1 MPRDDR
7 FYAFIIAHT
16 SRSRARV
23 QRIRVEKRV
32 VTSFIA
38 AVAVIALGLCYGLY
52 GLTQQAKHLRTEFEN
67 QRLRAENESQ
77 RIELEKLNNRVEKVE
92 DTSRRLAEKSGVVDQ
107 GGLPGSGG
115 PALPLDEMGLATLT
129 AKMGRLEEDMRSYE
143 TVLRER
149 GYTPTV
155 WPVSGTL
162 EGGFGGRR
170 NPFGGPGYEF
180 HSGQD
185 IEAPWGAPVV
195 AGASGRVAFVGW
207 QNGYGQLVVV
217 DHGGGLTTR
226 YGHLSHI
233 DVEADQTVSRGQL
246 LGKVGSTGRSTGP
259 HLHYEVRINDQ
270 PVNPLQYLLE
280 SVPMPAVGPSGEMK

>member
-1 MPRDDR
+1 MAREDR

-23 QRIRVEKRV
+23 QRIRVEKRS
-32 VTSFIA
+32 VTIFCAILLLIA
-38 AVAVIALGLCYGLY
+38 IGLFYGLY
-52 GLTQQAKHLRTEFEN
+52 GLTQQASYWRTHFEN
-67 QRLRAENESQ
+67 QRLRAENERQ
-77 RIELEKLNNRVEKVE
+77 RQELEKLNNRVEKVE
-92 DTSRRLAEKSGVVDQ
+92 DTSRKLAEKSGVVEA
-107 GGLPGSGG
+107 GKNPPGTGG
-115 PALPLDEMGLATLT
+115 PALPMDEMAIVTLA
-129 AKMGRLEEDMRSYE
+129 AKMSKLEEDMRAHE
-143 TVLRER
+143 AILRQR

-155 WPVSGTL
+155 WPVDGTL
-162 EGGFGGRR
+162 EAGFGGRR
-170 NPFGGPGYEF
+170 NPFGGGGYEF

-185 IEAPWGAPVV
+185 IEAAWGAPVV
-195 AGASGRVAFVGW
+195 AGASGHVSFVGW

-233 DVEADQTVSRGQL
+233 DVELNQIVSRAQL

-270 PVNPLQYLLE
+270 PVNPIQYLLLSNKSAE
-280 SVPMPAVGPSGEMK
+280 GASLSKQ

>member
-1 MPRDDR
+1 MAREDR

-23 QRIRVEKRV
+23 QRIRVEKRS
-32 VTSFIA
+32 VTIFA
-38 AVAVIALGLCYGLY
+38 AILLVCALGLSYGLY
-52 GLTQQAKHLRTEFEN
+52 GLTQQVTHLRIEFEN
-67 QRLRAENESQ
+67 QRLRAENERQ
-77 RIELEKLNNRVEKVE
+77 RQELEKLSNRVEKVE
-92 DTSRRLAEKSGVVDQ
+92 DTSRKLAEKSGVVADNTSPTL
-107 GGLPGSGG
+107 GGSGG
-115 PALPLDEMGLATLT
+115 PELPLDEIGIEALA
-129 AKMGRLEEDMRSYE
+129 AKTGRLEEDLSAYE
-143 TVLRER
+143 GILRQR

-155 WPVSGTL
+155 WPVEGKL

-170 NPFGGPGYEF
+170 NPFGGAGYEF
-180 HSGQD
+180 HTGQD

-195 AGASGRVAFVGW
+195 SGASGRVSFVGW

-233 DVEADQTVSRGQL
+233 DVEMNQNVARAQL

-270 PVNPLQYLLE
+270 AVNPLPYLLL
-280 SVPMPAVGPSGEMK
+280 SSQSASAY

>member
-1 MPRDDR
+1 MAKEDR

-23 QRIRVEKRV
+23 QRIRVEKRL
-32 VTSFIA
+32 VTILCT
-38 AVAVIALGLCYGLY
+38 VLLLLGVGLFYGLY
-52 GLTQQAKHLRTEFEN
+52 GLTQHASHIRIEFEN
-67 QRLRAENESQ
+67 QRLRAENERQ
-77 RIELEKLNNRVEKVE
+77 RQELENLNNRVEKVE
-92 DTSRRLAEKSGVVDQ
+92 DTSRKLAEKSGVVEQ
-107 GGLPGSGG
+107 PYPPGTGG
-115 PALPLDEMGLATLT
+115 PALPLDEMALATLT
-129 AKMGRLEEDMRSYE
+129 AKMGRLEEDLRAYE
-143 TVLRER
+143 AILRQR

-155 WPVSGTL
+155 WPVEGTL

-170 NPFGGPGYEF
+170 NPFGGSGYEF

-185 IEAPWGAPVV
+185 IEAPWGAPVI
-195 AGASGRVAFVGW
+195 AGASGKVTFVGW

-233 DVEADQTVSRGQL
+233 DVELDQTVSRAQL

-270 PVNPLQYLLE
+270 AVDPLPYLLL
-280 SVPMPAVGPSGEMK
+280 SNKAATSFAAN